1 MSLHAR
7 IPPEADI
14 PPPSSLHRV
23 QNHSGQDP
31 DSRPTANLGARESGL
46 AADDRH
52 RPAKPDF
59 ASSTADSGP
68 SQTSLAARLKRD
80 PMPLSSLDSAS
91 PPCGNPTGVAADS
104 TLQRSK
110 PFTSDAVS
118 ASISDAGFAHL
129 SGSVAPSTSGGLSHT
144 FPHRQLS
151 TPLDGVAAASLPAG
165 RFLPLPRLSRSI
177 SDDAVIS
184 SPLAHSTSHSLR
196 QQLSFLIE
204 AWMADRE
211 SCGKEKQAAEAE
223 LSHLREAF
231 RGDREKWTSDRLAMG
246 RELDTMRA
254 QVHRLEVE
262 MAALKTATSSSASG
276 GHAKPSRSRH
286 QHLDGCSGMTGNSS
300 LSDSDDAAAGSL
312 SSNPSQQSNN
322 SFRAYIF
329 SPPVGPS
336 GAPPRAHFATP
347 GSSRTSPSGAALSS
361 HAIRGPRSGQQATMD
376 FLDPLG
382 ANGTAVV
389 PVIDVH
395 ELDPNLDGIP
405 IKANAVQKWT
415 FSSAPN
421 QRHSASPGRGVGTY
435 RVRRQLG
442 AQNRRSVDRGRI
454 SRDRQTS
461 RDQTLQVLAVEES
474 RRLTMH
480 AGHTPNHS
488 ISILPPLT
496 VVGGESDGPTHSL
509 DRQADMEASR
519 VGGKEATQ
527 KQPPDDDDDGDDDD
541 DQHDQHEEEVVAD
554 DGHLDQDKPLRGPL
568 MVKNIPAQDDLFF
581 AQLDQKLESVM
592 KSGQDSLPSVLR
604 TPSPAEP
611 AVHGCLRLDGAHHE
625 PEDDVDDGAVA
636 DDEDI
641 EPDVPLRLRS
651 TANFGAPFGST

>member
-7 IPPEADI
+7 IPNEADT
-14 PPPSSLHRV
+14 PAPSSLHRV
-23 QNHSGQDP
+23 QNNRGQGP
-31 DSRPTANLGARESGL
+31 GSRPTANIVARQAGS
-46 AADDRH
+46 AADDKH
-52 RPAKPDF
+52 RSVNTDF
-59 ASSTADSGP
+59 ASSTAHSGP
-68 SQTSLAARLKRD
+68 SQSPLASRLNCD
-80 PMPLSSLDSAS
+80 SMPLSSLDPPS
-91 PPCGNPTGVAADS
+91 PSCGKIPGVADDS
-104 TLQRSK
+104 TLQRSTQH
-110 PFTSDAVS
+110 TSDAVS
-118 ASISDAGFAHL
+118 ASLSDAGSARL
-129 SGSVAPSTSGGLSHT
+129 SGSVAPSASGGLSHT
-144 FPHRQLS
+144 VPHRQLS

-223 LSHLREAF
+223 LSHLREAL

-254 QVHRLEVE
+254 QVHRLQAE
-262 MAALKTATSSSASG
+262 MAALKTATSSSASR

-286 QHLDGCSGMTGNSS
+286 QHLDGCSGLTGNSS

-322 SFRAYIF
+322 SFKAYIF

-336 GAPPRAHFATP
+336 GAPRRAHFATP
-347 GSSRTSPSGAALSS
+347 GSSRTSPPGGALSS
-361 HAIRGPRSGQQATMD
+361 HATGGPQSGHQATID

-382 ANGTAVV
+382 ANGTGVV

-421 QRHSASPGRGVGTY
+421 QRHSASPGRGFGTY
-435 RVRRQLG
+435 RVRRQSG

-496 VVGGESDGPTHSL
+496 AVGGESDGPTHSL
-509 DRQADMEASR
+509 DRQADMEASG
-519 VGGKEATQ
+519 VGGEEATQ
-527 KQPPDDDDDGDDDD
+527 KEPPDDDDDDG
-541 DQHDQHEEEVVAD
+541 HEEEVVAD
-554 DGHLDQDKPLRGPL
+554 DGHLDRDKPLRGPL

-611 AVHGCLRLDGAHHE
+611 AAHGCLRLDGAHHE
-625 PEDDVDDGAVA
+625 PEDDVDDGAA
-636 DDEDI
+636 PDDEDI